1 MPKNE
6 DASEFELQ
14 NEANTGTMRGIGS
27 SEVVDET
34 SRVRHDAINFHRGMF
49 ALMASYDWDRGQ
61 FSKHPRDVDLKNEAF
76 ELLNLPPHL
85 SPQFSKD
92 KAEELLQSLGKFGSP
107 ERTGEGMSD
116 ESRSIDYIRNLIKLS
131 QARFG
136 TKKPK

>member
-27 SEVVDET
+27 GGVVDET
-34 SRVRHDAINFHRGMF
+34 SRVRQDAINFHRGMF

-61 FSKHPRDVDLKNEAF
+61 FSEHPQDVDLRNEAF

-92 KAEELLQSLGKFGSP
+92 KADELLQSLGNIRNK
-107 ERTGEGMSD
+107 D
-116 ESRSIDYIRNLIKLS
+116 ESGQIPDETRSGDYVRNLIKLS

-136 TKKPK
+136 TKKLK

>member
-14 NEANTGTMRGIGS
+14 NEANTGTMRGIDSGG
-27 SEVVDET
+27 VVDER
-34 SRVRHDAINFHRGMF
+34 SRVRQDATNFHRGMF

-61 FSKHPRDVDLKNEAF
+61 FSEHPQDVDLRNEAF

-85 SPQFSKD
+85 SPQFN
-92 KAEELLQSLGKFGSP
+92 KAKADELLQSLGNIRNK
-107 ERTGEGMSD
+107 D
-116 ESRSIDYIRNLIKLS
+116 ESGQIPDETRSGDYVRNLIKLS

>member
-14 NEANTGTMRGIGS
+14 NEANTGTMQGIGS
-27 SEVVDET
+27 GGVVDEA
-34 SRVRHDAINFHRGMF
+34 SRVRQDATNFHRGMF

-61 FSKHPRDVDLKNEAF
+61 FSEHPQDVDLRNEAF

-85 SPQFSKD
+85 SPQFN
-92 KAEELLQSLGKFGSP
+92 KAKADELLQSLGNIRNK
-107 ERTGEGMSD
+107 D
-116 ESRSIDYIRNLIKLS
+116 ESGQIPDETRSGDYVRNLIKLS

>member
-27 SEVVDET
+27 GGVVDEA
-34 SRVRHDAINFHRGMF
+34 SRVRQDATNFHRGMF

-61 FSKHPRDVDLKNEAF
+61 FSEHPQDVDLRNEAF

-85 SPQFSKD
+85 SPQFN
-92 KAEELLQSLGKFGSP
+92 KAKADELLQSLGNIRNK
-107 ERTGEGMSD
+107 D
-116 ESRSIDYIRNLIKLS
+116 ESGQIPDETRSGDYVRNLIKLS

-136 TKKPK
+136 NRKIK

>member
-14 NEANTGTMRGIGS
+14 NEANTGTMQGIGS
-27 SEVVDET
+27 GGVVDEA
-34 SRVRHDAINFHRGMF
+34 SRVRQDATNFHRGMF

-61 FSKHPRDVDLKNEAF
+61 FSEHPQDVDLRNEAF

-85 SPQFSKD
+85 SPQFNKT
-92 KAEELLQSLGKFGSP
+92 KADELLQSLGNIRNK
-107 ERTGEGMSD
+107 D
-116 ESRSIDYIRNLIKLS
+116 ESGQIPDETRSGDYVRNLIKLS

>member
-27 SEVVDET
+27 GGVVDEA
-34 SRVRHDAINFHRGMF
+34 SRVRQDATNFHRGMF

-61 FSKHPRDVDLKNEAF
+61 FSEHPQDVDLRNEAF

-85 SPQFSKD
+85 SPQFN
-92 KAEELLQSLGKFGSP
+92 KAKADELLQSLGNIRNK
-107 ERTGEGMSD
+107 D
-116 ESRSIDYIRNLIKLS
+116 ESGQIPDETRSGDYVRNLIKLS

-136 TKKPK
+136 NRQIK

>member
-14 NEANTGTMRGIGS
+14 NEANTGTMRGVGS
-27 SEVVDET
+27 GGVVDEA
-34 SRVRHDAINFHRGMF
+34 SRVRQDATNFHRGMF

-61 FSKHPRDVDLKNEAF
+61 FSEHPQDVDLRNEAF

-92 KAEELLQSLGKFGSP
+92 KADELLQSLGNIRNK
-107 ERTGEGMSD
+107 D
-116 ESRSIDYIRNLIKLS
+116 ESGQIPDETRSGDYVRNLIKLS

-136 TKKPK
+136 TKKLK